1 MQERNYL
8 GIRRLVVPK
17 DLQVTCRHDD
27 DDDDVDDDA
36 DDDGCYYILF
46 MMIMAMIYR

>member
-1 MQERNYL
+1 M

-17 DLQVTCRHDD
+17 DLQVTCRH